1 MDLKQRFIDHIQ
13 SSNREIL
20 NARRRGGTRKI
31 TDLRFEYCRDP
42 SHGPPTMQVFDN
54 GVYEHTC
61 PSCGS
66 STTFVVSK
74 PTL

>member
-1 MDLKQRFIDHIQ
+1 
-13 SSNREIL
+13 
-20 NARRRGGTRKI
+20 
-31 TDLRFEYCRDP
+31 
-42 SHGPPTMQVFDN
+42 MQVFDN